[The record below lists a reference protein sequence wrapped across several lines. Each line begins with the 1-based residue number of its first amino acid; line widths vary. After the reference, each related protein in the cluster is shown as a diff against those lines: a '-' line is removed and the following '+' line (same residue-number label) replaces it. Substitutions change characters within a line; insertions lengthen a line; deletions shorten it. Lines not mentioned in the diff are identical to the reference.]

1 MPTFPSSVQFLTTN
15 YPEEA
20 FTAAFK
26 AQARER
32 FPKAAIYAP
41 RNTVDEVR
49 SAAALAAVASAS
61 ASAGAGDS
69 EKPGND
75 ATQLNA

>member
-1 MPTFPSSVQFLTTN
+1 LTTN

-26 AQARER
+26 SQARER
-32 FPKAAIYAP
+32 FPQAAIYAP

-49 SAAALAAVASAS
+49 SAAALAAVANA
-61 ASAGAGDS
+61 APNDS